1 MTTDTD
7 LDVLLAALPK
17 QSPREALAEL
27 EAARRAA
34 EARPLEQTIIPM
46 PDLPPL
52 WPHPES
58 GIVRF
63 PCALSCGWAHVED
76 LFLNDLEDSARLV
89 VPVGTEEEMTRA
101 ITAHASA
108 RAEAQRKRIEDA
120 IRAHFKESHQGQ
132 EPPSWAV

>member
-1 MTTDTD
+1 MTADTD
-7 LDVLLAALPK
+7 LDDLIAALPK
-17 QSPREALAEL
+17 QSPCEVLAEL

-34 EARPLEQTIIPM
+34 AATPLEQTIIPE

-63 PCALSCGWAHVED
+63 PCALGCGWAHAENAY
-76 LFLNDLEDSARLV
+76 LNDLEDSRRLV
-89 VPVGTEEEMTRA
+89 IPLGTEEEMTRA
-101 ITAHASA
+101 ITVHAEA

-120 IRAHFKESHQGQ
+120 IRAHFQESHPGQ
-132 EPPSWAV
+132 EPPTRAV